1 MRLRRV
7 ALPLLLLCL
16 AAAVAPTAG
25 AATLSTIPT
34 GIVDPTAIAF
44 RPGNP
49 NPVIAQRNG
58 LVVAV
63 RKGKVQRLADLTD
76 RVGQQGGERGLLG
89 LAYSPTYKEDGFV
102 FVYFTDGAGDVQVV
116 RFRKGRYDHFL
127 KGSAKTLFSI
137 RQPYAN
143 HNGGPLA
150 FGPDGFL
157 YIGTGDGGAGGDPGN
172 RAQNPF
178 TLLGK
183 ILRVDVKG
191 GDPFAIP
198 SSNPFADGTAGDPA
212 IWAMGV
218 RFPHFSF
225 DARTGSLWLVDAGQ
239 AGSQEVDWV
248 PNPAPGLPNFG
259 WSAFDAAA
267 KYKPQPTPGT
277 LITPLLTYGKDAGCF
292 AVSGVL
298 YRGKALPRPLRSTYV
313 FGDACSGRIW
323 SVKRTDPK
331 LVDTGLRVPRLA
343 AIGQDDAGA
352 LWLISAKGRLSTVIP

>member
-7 ALPLLLLCL
+7 ALPLATLCL
-16 AAAVAPTAG
+16 AAIGAPNAS
-25 AATLSTIPT
+25 AASLSTLPT
-34 GIVDPTAIAF
+34 GLKDPTAIAF

-58 LVVAV
+58 VIATIVRGKV
-63 RKGKVQRLADLTD
+63 RKLADLSD
-76 RVGQQGGERGLLG
+76 RVGQQGAERGLLG
-89 LAYSPTYKEDGFV
+89 LAYSPSYRDDGLV
-102 FVYFTDGAGDVQVV
+102 FVYFTDIAGDAQVV
-116 RFRKGRYDHFL
+116 RFRRGRYDHLL
-127 KGSAKTLFSI
+127 KGSATTLFSI

-172 RAQNPF
+172 RAQNPS

-191 GDPFAIP
+191 GDPYAIP
-198 SSNPFADGTAGDPA
+198 SSNPFAAGGGDPA
-212 IWAMGV
+212 VWAMGV
-218 RFPHFSF
+218 RMPHFSF
-225 DARTGSLWLVDAGQ
+225 DSRTGCLWLVDAGQ
-239 AGSQEVDWV
+239 SGVQEVDWV
-248 PNPAPGLPNFG
+248 PNPAPALPNFG
-259 WSAFDAAA
+259 WSAFDGTGR
-267 KYKPQPTPGT
+267 YKPQPTPGT
-277 LITPLLTYGKDAGCF
+277 LVTPLTSYGRAYGCF
-292 AVSGVL
+292 AVAGVL
-298 YRGKALPRPLRSTYV
+298 YRGKALKRDLRSTYV

-352 LWLISAKGRLSTVIP
+352 LWLIDAKGRLSTVTP